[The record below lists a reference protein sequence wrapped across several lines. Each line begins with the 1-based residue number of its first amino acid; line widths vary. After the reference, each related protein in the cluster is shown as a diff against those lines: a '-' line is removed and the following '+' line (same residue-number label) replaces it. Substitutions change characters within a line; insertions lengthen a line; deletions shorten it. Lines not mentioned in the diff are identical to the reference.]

1 MTLNKN
7 KFKLAVLLHDYLR
20 SHFHSFYC
28 LNSSSIA
35 FLVLV
40 FLLILPKNCATK
52 YLSRFSYLLVF
63 PFLCSIF
70 AILFIVCL
78 Y

>member
-1 MTLNKN
+1 MTLNKD

-20 SHFHSFYC
+20 SHFHFFYC

-40 FLLILPKNCATK
+40 FLLILPKICATK
-52 YLSRFSYLLVF
+52 YLSRFFVSTGVPL
-63 PFLCSIF
+63 S
-70 AILFIVCL
+70 
-78 Y
+78 